1 MSGVVSKTEKLGK
14 MDREPDS
21 ILEPWRSLPVIPS
34 LAFQA
39 FLGCLIHHFDVKRER
54 GSLEAE
60 KQEINLD

>member
-21 ILEPWRSLPVIPS
+21 IIEPWRSLPVIPS

-39 FLGCLIHHFDVKRER
+39 FLGCLIHHFDVKKER
-54 GSLEAE
+54 GSLEVE
-60 KQEINLD
+60 EQEINLD